1 MVITVPTQL
10 ERAGPSM
17 TLRTTPVVRDGK
29 WHNILLSHARGAIVS
44 IYTDGVLTSTKPD
57 LTTGTIDT
65 DDLGYGVN
73 IGQDG
78 LGTYTDGGSAG
89 ITNALMDDVGICRAL
104 SPQEA
109 SAIYTAGQNGKDLS
123 QAVTAVPGVKLT
135 VVGISGGNINLAW
148 QGSPTLKLQETTS
161 LNPPSWSDV
170 SGTLGASTAS
180 VPITGTALF
189 FKLAQ

>member
-1 MVITVPTQL
+1 M
-10 ERAGPSM
+10 GSG
-17 TLRTTPVVRDGK
+17 TTSC
-29 WHNILLSHARGAIVS
+29 SHARGAIVS
-44 IYTDGVLTSTKPD
+44 IYTDGVLTSAKPQ

-89 ITNALMDDVGICRAL
+89 ITNALMDDVGIWRRAL

-148 QGSPTLKLQETTS
+148 QGSPTPQAARDYQPESALLERRERHAGRQHSLRAYHRHCAVLQA
-161 LNPPSWSDV
+161 
-170 SGTLGASTAS
+170 GTITI
-180 VPITGTALF
+180 PTGTRARLQ
-189 FKLAQ
+189 ADRVRWA